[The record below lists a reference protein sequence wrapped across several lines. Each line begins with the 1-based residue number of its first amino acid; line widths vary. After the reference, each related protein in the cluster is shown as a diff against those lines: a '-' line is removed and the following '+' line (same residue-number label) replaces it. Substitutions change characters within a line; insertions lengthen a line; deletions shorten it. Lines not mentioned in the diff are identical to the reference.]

1 MGRGAA
7 GKKIV
12 LYGVPLVMAA
22 ALPLVITSSYQ
33 MHLVIMTCINIMLAL
48 SFSLLYSIGLLSMAA
63 AAFWAVGAYCSALL
77 VMKAGLSFWIALP
90 ASGFAAALAGLIVGT
105 VMVRVPGVGFLIKTL
120 VLAMVVP
127 EVFGYFEFFG
137 GWAGILGIPCPEPIG
152 SLIFV
157 KKIPYYYLGLGLL
170 FLNILV
176 FQALYT
182 SRVGRAWSA
191 IRLNPNLAETLGIN
205 LYGCRMLAF
214 VISSASAGVAGSFY
228 AHYFQTL
235 EPGMFTAF
243 KAILIQIYSILG
255 GLGFYI
261 LGPVVGAA
269 VMTFVPEFLRI
280 SKEIE
285 PIITGLVLIVL
296 VIFLPGGILSVPDR
310 FGLFRSRAA
319 GKTEP
324 EGFPAPTGTT
334 EG

>member
-1 MGRGAA
+1 MGTGTVR
-7 GKKIV
+7 KKT
-12 LYGVPLVMAA
+12 LHFGVPLILAA
-22 ALPLVITSSYQ
+22 ALPLIVTSSYH
-33 MHLVIMTCINIMLAL
+33 MHLLIMTCINIMLGL

-63 AAFWAVGAYCSALL
+63 AGFWAVGAYCSALL
-77 VMKAGLSFWIALP
+77 VMKGGLSFWFALP
-90 ASGFAAALAGLIVGT
+90 ASGFAAAFTGLIMST
-105 VMVRVPGVGFLIKTL
+105 VVVRVPGVAFLIKTL

-127 EVFGYFEFFG
+127 EVFGHFEFFG
-137 GWAGILGIPCPEPIG
+137 GWAGILGIPGPERIG
-152 SLIFV
+152 VLVFV
-157 KKIPYYYLGLGLL
+157 KKTPYYYLGLGLL
-170 FLNILV
+170 FLNIVVLK
-176 FQALYT
+176 ALYS

-205 LYGCRMLAF
+205 LYGHRMLAF
-214 VISSASAGVAGSFY
+214 VISSASAGIAGSFY

-243 KAILIQIYSILG
+243 KAILVQIYSILG

-269 VMTFVPEFLRI
+269 VMTFVPELLRI

-310 FGLFRSRAA
+310 FGFFRSCGA
-319 GKTEP
+319 GSAEP
-324 EGFPAPTGTT
+324 EAPPVPTSAT
-334 EG
+334 ES